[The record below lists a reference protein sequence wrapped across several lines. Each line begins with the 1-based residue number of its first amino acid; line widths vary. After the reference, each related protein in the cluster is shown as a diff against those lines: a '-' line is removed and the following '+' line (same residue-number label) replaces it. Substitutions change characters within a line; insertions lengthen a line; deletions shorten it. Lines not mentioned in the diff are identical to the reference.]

1 MENLTKNEIFPT
13 IDSHS
18 LSSNKF
24 VFGGDV
30 PPVSLGAV
38 TVYVTPEI

>member
-1 MENLTKNEIFPT
+1 MTFFLLSILILLALTNLCW
-13 IDSHS
+13 
-18 LSSNKF
+18 
-24 VFGGDV
+24 GGDI